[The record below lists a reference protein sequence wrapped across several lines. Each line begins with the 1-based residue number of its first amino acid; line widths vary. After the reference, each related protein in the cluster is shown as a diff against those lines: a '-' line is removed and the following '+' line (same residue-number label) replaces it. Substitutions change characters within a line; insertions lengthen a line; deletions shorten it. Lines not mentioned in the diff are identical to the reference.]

1 MKDNY
6 EAALEL
12 ARQEFAQKNSMD
24 MARGSGAAFS
34 FYPPLSWREYAIPYL
49 GRIYRVL
56 WPTGEVLSYNTGKE
70 APTGTTLILLHYL
83 ANADGKPPAGK
94 WLPFSQLWG
103 GGSYNLAFI
112 KRAQEPLAEFFGQR
126 PALFKQLLL
135 EKLNARPGKEP
146 NTYLVMALP
155 RLPLLL
161 RLDAGDKEVPSRAS
175 ILFDAAAN
183 EYLVTE
189 DLSALGESAA
199 ARLLRW
205 GREQVQEMG

>member
-6 EAALEL
+6 EAALEQ
-12 ARQEFAQKNSMD
+12 ARQAFAQKNSME

-34 FYPPLSWREYAIPYL
+34 FYPPLSWREYALPYL

-56 WPTGEVLSYNTGKE
+56 WPTGEVLSYTTGQA
-70 APTGTTLILLHYL
+70 APTGTALLLLHYL
-83 ANADGKPPAGK
+83 VNACGKPPDGK
-94 WLPFSQLWG
+94 WLLFSQLWG
-103 GGSYNLAFI
+103 GSSYNLAFK
-112 KRAQEPLAEFFGQR
+112 KRAEGPLAEFFGGR
-126 PALFKQLLL
+126 PALFRQLLL

-146 NTYLVMALP
+146 NTFLVMALP

-189 DLSALGESAA
+189 DLAALGESMA